1 MSNEMLPH
9 ILAVFAVGITL
20 VCCYDV
26 RAIFDTKKYY
36 VREGWNATKF
46 GRQYHA

>member
-20 VCCYDV
+20 VYCSDS
-26 RAIFDTKKYY
+26 RPINDTKKYY
-36 VREGWNATKF
+36 VSNVAMNITME
-46 GRQYHA
+46 